1 MAEDYIKRI
10 REILTTFTK
19 EAQNAAL
26 AKCKELNFDLNR
38 GEISLDESL
47 INLNAA
53 KLIIMDAIEKKKLIQ
68 LPITVQKNI
77 LSNLESITKSLTGLA
92 NGTDE
97 VVNLVNAIEKL
108 NTAIWQY
115 GFHNLSEEVL
125 GYQEKLNQ
133 LKNLDLEIKWLQN
146 ELENGINL
154 KSELAQLLHEIKT
167 ATETIQAYV
176 TTAEENAKNT
186 TDKTN
191 LTLELSKKSTET
203 LSSIQQTE
211 KEAKESASAVATLKE
226 KVDNWSKEIKGLS
239 ETSEKISKNITDQEN
254 ELNRVIQLTEKT
266 HKQVESLLPGAASAG
281 LASAFKQRKDEIVKT
296 NKYWVG
302 GFVLSLLGL
311 LGMVVWMIKIF
322 QEHGSNIEWWM
333 FFLQR
338 APLLFPLIWLGWF
351 FGRNYGHMVRL
362 EEDYAFKES
371 ISRSFEGYK
380 NQMKEVDPS
389 HALPQLCGNTISI
402 LSETPLRVFDRK
414 TSDETPANSFLER
427 FMPKGKQEQKG

>member
-10 REILTTFTK
+10 WGILTTFTK

-26 AKCKELNFDLNR
+26 AKCKELNFDPDR

-47 INLNAA
+47 INLNAI

-68 LPITVQKNI
+68 LPITVQESI

-97 VVNLVNAIEKL
+97 VLNLVNAIEKL

-133 LKNLDLEIKWLQN
+133 LKNLDLEIKLLKN
-146 ELENGINL
+146 ELENGLNL
-154 KSELAQLLHEIKT
+154 KSELAQLLHEVKT
-167 ATETIQAYV
+167 AIETIQAKV
-176 TTAEENAKNT
+176 TIAEENTKNT
-186 TDKTN
+186 TEKTN
-191 LTLELSKKSTET
+191 LTLELSQKSTET
-203 LSSIQQTE
+203 FSSIQQTE
-211 KEAKESASAVATLKE
+211 KEAKESASAVETLKE
-226 KVDNWSKEIKGLS
+226 KVDNWSKGIKELA
-239 ETSEKISKNITDQEN
+239 EKSEKISKNINDQEN
-254 ELNRVIQLTEKT
+254 ELSRLIQLTEKT

-281 LASAFKQRKDEIVKT
+281 LASAFKQRKDEIVKSK
-296 NKYWVG
+296 KYWVG

-322 QEHGSNIEWWM
+322 SELGGNIEWWM

-351 FGRNYGHMVRL
+351 LGRNYGHMVRL

-380 NQMKEVDPS
+380 NQMKEVDPTS
-389 HALPQLCGNTISI
+389 ALPQLCSNTISI

-427 FMPKGKQEQKG
+427 FMPKGKKEQKG